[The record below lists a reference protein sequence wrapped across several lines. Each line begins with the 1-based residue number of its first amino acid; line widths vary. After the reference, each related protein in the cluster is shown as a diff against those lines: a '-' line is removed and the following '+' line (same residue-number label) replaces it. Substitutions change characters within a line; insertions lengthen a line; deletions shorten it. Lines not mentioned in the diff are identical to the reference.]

1 MLFSKTS
8 LSSKMRSDVY
18 GIFLFDTEDN
28 CNATQQ
34 TFLVKRLVTY
44 GLYIWVPNIST

>member
-1 MLFSKTS
+1 
-8 LSSKMRSDVY
+8 MRSDVY